1 MLLSE
6 SVRVNIRAVE
16 LIWQVMKM
24 RRAADLELNPIERIT
39 KQAIA
44 ERRAREAKA
53 EQEKAEKMLQKANAL
68 QSSST
73 TEDEKKQ
80 QRAIL
85 DMTAKEFYFKAEQ
98 VEELLELFSDQQT
111 KAEAFVK
118 LFERT
123 VSKSAL
129 VGA

>member
-1 MLLSE
+1 
-6 SVRVNIRAVE
+6 VNIRAVE

>member
-1 MLLSE
+1 
-6 SVRVNIRAVE
+6 
-16 LIWQVMKM
+16 M

-53 EQEKAEKMLQKANAL
+53 EQENAEKMLQKANAL

>member
-1 MLLSE
+1 M
-6 SVRVNIRAVE
+6 NIRAVE

-24 RRAADLELNPIERIT
+24 RRVADLELNPIERIT

>member
-24 RRAADLELNPIERIT
+24 RRVADLELNPIERIT